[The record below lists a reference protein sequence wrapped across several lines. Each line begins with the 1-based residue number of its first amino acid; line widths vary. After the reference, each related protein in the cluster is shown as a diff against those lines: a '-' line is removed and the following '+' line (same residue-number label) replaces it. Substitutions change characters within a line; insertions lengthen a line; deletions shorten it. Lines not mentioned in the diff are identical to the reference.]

1 MEGLRWICDEAEGGT
16 RTRDIQFGSP
26 GTTRAG
32 EHTHERGPSGSEI
45 LGESDAG
52 AVGPGGTR
60 HPGAVAKLL
69 QRIESALV
77 EGDTVEALRLVR
89 AGLKRPPTT

>member
-1 MEGLRWICDEAEGGT
+1 
-16 RTRDIQFGSP
+16 
-26 GTTRAG
+26 
-32 EHTHERGPSGSEI
+32 
-45 LGESDAG
+45 
-52 AVGPGGTR
+52 
-60 HPGAVAKLL
+60 LL